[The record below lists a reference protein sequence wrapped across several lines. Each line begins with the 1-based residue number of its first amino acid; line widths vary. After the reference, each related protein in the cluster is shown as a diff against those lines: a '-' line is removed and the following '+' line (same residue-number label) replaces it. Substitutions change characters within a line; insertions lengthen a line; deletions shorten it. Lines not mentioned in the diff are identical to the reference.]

1 MRNVYE
7 DSVSQT
13 REYFAYIE
21 VVADSEEEA
30 REIAEEKI
38 KAPDD
43 INWSWGGNY
52 PVEIDDVEFQY
63 EEDDEENEDE

>member
-1 MRNVYE
+1 MKMRNVYE
-7 DSVSQT
+7 VSVSQT

-52 PVEIDDVEFQY
+52 PVEIDDVEFQ
-63 EEDDEENEDE
+63 

>member
-1 MRNVYE
+1 MSKAKYVWAWTDE
-7 DSVSQT
+7 DDT
-13 REYFAYIE
+13 YINKK
-21 VVADSEEEA
+21 DSLEE
-30 REIAEEKI
+30 IIEEKI